1 MYEFSAK
8 KIQKTWM
15 FLGENA
21 DARNV
26 KIFEKI
32 RYKNINTL

>member
-1 MYEFSAK
+1 MYEFLAK

-15 FLGENA
+15 FFGENA
-21 DARNV
+21 DTRNV

-32 RYKNINTL
+32 RYKNINAL